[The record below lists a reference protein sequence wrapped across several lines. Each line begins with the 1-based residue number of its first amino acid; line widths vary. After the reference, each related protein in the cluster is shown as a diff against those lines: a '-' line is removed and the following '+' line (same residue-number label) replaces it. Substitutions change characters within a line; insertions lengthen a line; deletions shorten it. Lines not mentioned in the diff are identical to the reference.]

1 MCALETERLLV
12 QLRDRL
18 IRTKA
23 REPGEI
29 CSIQPAIFVAR
40 LFPRRFSGRRQPARD
55 RARHAR
61 SRQRSNF
68 LAVMLCLLIVKAV
81 RAHVQNGQIVLDE
94 PTDLPEGVAV
104 EVLIP
109 DRAALTDQ
117 DRADIEAECEA
128 SAGEFDRGEYE
139 DARALAARLVARS

>member
-1 MCALETERLLV
+1 
-12 QLRDRL
+12 
-18 IRTKA
+18 
-23 REPGEI
+23 
-29 CSIQPAIFVAR
+29 
-40 LFPRRFSGRRQPARD
+40 
-55 RARHAR
+55 
-61 SRQRSNF
+61 
-68 LAVMLCLLIVKAV
+68 LLIVKAV

-109 DRAALTDQ
+109 DHAALTDQ

-128 SAGEFDRGEYE
+128 SAGELDRGEYE

>member
-1 MCALETERLLV
+1 
-12 QLRDRL
+12 
-18 IRTKA
+18 
-23 REPGEI
+23 
-29 CSIQPAIFVAR
+29 
-40 LFPRRFSGRRQPARD
+40 
-55 RARHAR
+55 
-61 SRQRSNF
+61 
-68 LAVMLCLLIVKAV
+68 MLCLLIVKAV